1 MSEIKNHSSAE
12 QGVGDSRPRY
22 IFIAGTPRSG
32 GSVTLASLDDHPDL
46 LAWPNEFLYF
56 PFFYQVAKGRQEV
69 PVCELNQ
76 KLLNVSFAAF
86 RKRLQNVNGIY
97 VQDSLSSTH
106 SESYNIGDFDYQ
118 VFLENLE
125 SVSDEHFTAVGY
137 LDFLFEC
144 LKKANRKYRDKQVK
158 YNVLLT
164 GARGF
169 DWNNNNLLETSM
181 FLFSY
186 REAEDS
192 YASLRERRLRKAGLN
207 MLFSP
212 AGKKSLLYWVETYR
226 RISDYAKD
234 HIDHGNF
241 LVVPLKNLQADSD
254 EFLRKICA
262 FLSIKPYPSIYD
274 LSVCGAPYKGNASE
288 GNLNR
293 GKIAKRTSKPR
304 TPLCSFEKRA
314 FALVDLFDFSE
325 GKPRKMP
332 PFGLVEM
339 IQKAFSSAFSEIPA
353 ENITKRIS
361 LPVGIFFERVLMF
374 FKLCL
379 IYPGLKNTW
388 LKMKFIKK
396 SNLHV
401 INNPFWTRIK

>member
-1 MSEIKNHSSAE
+1 MSETRNHSSAE
-12 QGVGDSRPRY
+12 QGAEDSRPRY

-32 GSVTLASLDDHPDL
+32 GSVTLASLDDHPDV

-69 PVCELNQ
+69 PACELNE
-76 KLLNVSFAAF
+76 KLLNVSFSAF

-97 VQDSLSSTH
+97 VQDDLSAH
-106 SESYNIGDFDYQ
+106 SESLNIGDFDYQ
-118 VFLENLE
+118 IFLKNLR
-125 SVSDEHFTAVGY
+125 SVSDEHFTAIGY

-169 DWNNNNLLETSM
+169 DWNNNNLLKTSM

-186 REAEDS
+186 RDAENS
-192 YASLRERRLRKAGLN
+192 YASLRERRLRKSGLN
-207 MLFSP
+207 ILLSP
-212 AGKKSLLYWVETYR
+212 TGKKSLLYWVETYR
-226 RISDYAKD
+226 RISNYAKG
-234 HIDHGNF
+234 HIDEDNF
-241 LVVPLKNLQADSD
+241 LVVPLKVLQADS
-254 EFLRKICA
+254 EAFLRKICA
-262 FLSIKPYPSIYD
+262 FLMIKPYPGIYD
-274 LSVCGAPYKGNASE
+274 LSICGAPYKGNASE
-288 GNLNR
+288 GNLNK

-304 TPLCSFEKRA
+304 IPLCIFEKKA

-325 GKPRKMP
+325 MKQRESSSFGYFEMARKA
-332 PFGLVEM
+332 LL
-339 IQKAFSSAFSEIPA
+339 SAFIEVTE
-353 ENITKRIS
+353 ENITKRINI
-361 LPVGIFFERVLMF
+361 LGGIFFERMLMF

-379 IYPGLKNTW
+379 VYMALKYRW

-396 SNLHV
+396 GNQHV
-401 INNPFWTRIK
+401 TDNPFWTGVG